1 MEIYRSAPG
10 FIVVELRS
18 IDDVCAVKVE
28 LKFCVYAFYVH
39 DRELRRHVEYF

>member
-1 MEIYRSAPG
+1 MEIYGGEPG

-28 LKFCVYAFYVH
+28 LKFFDYAFYDS
-39 DRELRRHVEYF
+39 DREFRRHVEKF

>member
-1 MEIYRSAPG
+1 MEIYRGEPG

-28 LKFCVYAFYVH
+28 LKFFVYAFYGRH
-39 DRELRRHVEYF
+39 REFRRRLNCY